1 MKYLAIIFSIYIILL
16 SLIPCQDKEDIAV
29 NIGSISSFHNDHT
42 AKERSGQEVC
52 PPFCTCTCCST
63 ARHLVTKP
71 VLGLFFKVVDRQYP
85 DSKIPAVQEQS
96 MAIWQPPQS
105 A

>member
-1 MKYLAIIFSIYIILL
+1 MKYMAFIFSLYFTLLAIL
-16 SLIPCQDKEDIAV
+16 PCQDREDKIASV
-29 NIGSISSFHNDHT
+29 VHVTIQKTHSGNEQ
-42 AKERSGQEVC
+42 AGQEVC

-63 ARHLVTKP
+63 ARNLVSKP
-71 VLGLFFKVVDRQYP
+71 VLGLYFKVVNREYP

>member
-1 MKYLAIIFSIYIILL
+1 MKYLAFLFSLYFTLLAIL
-16 SLIPCQDKEDIAV
+16 PCQDREDNMASVVHATIQTTHS
-29 NIGSISSFHNDHT
+29 GNDH
-42 AKERSGQEVC
+42 AGQEVC

-63 ARHLVTKP
+63 ARNLVSKP
-71 VLGLFFKVVDRQYP
+71 VSGLFFKVVDRQYP